1 MKLQKEKGKIRDK
14 GRGKKLTPGKNTLN
28 FHDSNSI
35 LSLKYKLQK
44 REEEK
49 KKPIKSE
56 RLKRRE
62 KIGDRRKIRIEGE
75 SSSWKDENT

>member
-28 FHDSNSI
+28 FHGSNSI

-44 REEEK
+44 REEEEK
-49 KKPIKSE
+49 N
-56 RLKRRE
+56 RLNP
-62 KIGDRRKIRIEGE
+62 
-75 SSSWKDENT
+75 KD